1 MLREIKIIN
10 RENDINEVGNI
21 RFIKKEE
28 LEKIIELQ
36 TKVMEWLSDKDLY
49 SPPKEEEYY
58 NLLNGENKRGK
69 LIGCF
74 NEEGSLIAMGSY
86 CYHGKDGHNYG
97 YDIEIEG
104 DELLEIAQI
113 EATVVHKDYRG
124 NKLQGIICEVM
135 EELAIED
142 GFKILMAT
150 ASPDNPYSLNTF
162 LKNGF
167 KIEKEKLKYGGLKR
181 AILRKDINK

>member
-10 RENDINEVGNI
+10 RENNKNEVGNI
-21 RFIKKEE
+21 RFIKKDE
-28 LEKIIELQ
+28 LEKIMELQ
-36 TKVMEWLSDKDLY
+36 NKIMGWLSDKDLY

-58 NLLNGENKRGK
+58 KLLHEVNKSGK

-74 NEEGSLIAMGSY
+74 NEEGRLIAMGSY
-86 CYHGKDGHNYG
+86 CYHGKDEHNYG
-97 YDIEIEG
+97 YDIEITG
-104 DELLEIAQI
+104 DELLKIAQI

-124 NKLQGIICEVM
+124 NKLQGIICEVI
-135 EELAIED
+135 EELARKD
-142 GFKILMAT
+142 DFKILMAT

-162 LKNGF
+162 LKKGF

-181 AILRKDINK
+181 AILRKDITE